1 MGYVKEK
8 LTPENCIRI
17 QNDLANEPPRGH
29 PDVWQMQEHKKG
41 PRPDCPTNYKTPRGE
56 LSTDDSWVVDR
67 ERNYYAA
74 RLTYVLELRTIV
86 LFLDGEI
93 YVLET
98 EDKSRVLKPLEIED
112 ADKQKIVE
120 EEAEAAIDAL
130 YRGRYYFKE
139 DKK

>member
-17 QNDLANEPPRGH
+17 QNDLANEAPNNSEL
-29 PDVWQMQEHKKG
+29 WQIQEHKKG
-41 PRPDCPTNYKTPRGE
+41 PRPDRPTNYNTPRGE
-56 LSTDDSWVVDR
+56 LSTDDSWVIDK

-86 LFLDGEI
+86 LFLDGEV

-98 EDKSRVLKPLEIED
+98 EDKSRVLKPIEIED
-112 ADKQKIVE
+112 VDKRKVVI
-120 EEAEAAIDAL
+120 AEAKAAIRVL
-130 YRGRYYFKE
+130 YRGHYYFKE
-139 DKK
+139 DK